1 MPWKVVT
8 LTTPLWEDH
17 QRTSKAGKLAEGTLF
32 SVSEAVVDGGL
43 DMGHVIGEVLCTD
56 GHKDGGWVE
65 LKNCETLSDSQPS
78 TPGGIPVEIVGMKK
92 KYLVTIEEVE

>member
-8 LTTPLWEDH
+8 LKTPLWADH
-17 QRTSKAGKLAEGTLF
+17 QRTAKNGNLFLGTVF

-43 DMGHVIGEVLCTD
+43 DMGRVVGQVLCAD

-65 LKNCETLSDSQPS
+65 LKNCETLSDGQPS
-78 TPGGIPVEIVGMKK
+78 TPGGIPVEIVGTKK
-92 KYLVTIEEVE
+92 KYIVTIEEVE